1 MKPLLPQQ
9 SLSRLA
15 AEAQRAAPT
24 AGARNNLV
32 EKLRALGVSDERV
45 LAVMAKVPRHEFVES
60 AFQGQAY
67 HPDLTAPIG
76 HAQTLS
82 QARIVAL
89 MTQALLGGAAKL
101 NKVLEIGTGSGYQ
114 TAVLAPLCST
124 VFTVERIKAL
134 SESARKRLGDM
145 NIRNVHFGYADGT
158 EGWGS
163 FAPYDG
169 IIVTAGASKVSP
181 ELIAQLAVGGRL
193 VIPVAMP
200 GAQKAGD
207 SPHTL
212 QLITRTA
219 TGSTVQNLLGVSFVP
234 LLTGKQ

>member
-1 MKPLLPQQ
+1 MPTLSSPQ
-9 SLSRLA
+9 SRLDA
-15 AEAQRAAPT
+15 AAQRAAPT
-24 AGARNNLV
+24 AGARNKLID
-32 EKLRALGVSDERV
+32 KLRELGVKDERV
-45 LAVMAKVPRHEFVES
+45 LAVMARVPRHEFVES

-89 MTQALLGGAAKL
+89 MTQALLGDAAKL
-101 NKVLEIGTGSGYQ
+101 DKVLEIGTGSGYQ
-114 TAVLAPLCST
+114 TAVLAPLCGT

-134 SESARKRLGDM
+134 SELARRRLGEM
-145 NIRNVHFGYADGT
+145 NVRNVHFGYADGT
-158 EGWGS
+158 EGWGA

-169 IIVTAGASKVSP
+169 ILVTAGAMRVSP
-181 ELIAQLAVGGRL
+181 ELVAQLKVGGRL
-193 VIPVAMP
+193 VIPVGQASS
-200 GAQKAGD
+200 AGTTD

-219 TGSTVQNLLGVSFVP
+219 TGSTVQNLMGVSFVP
-234 LLTGKQ
+234 LLPGKQ